1 MCAGQ
6 LRSDSLSDLGASCP
20 SDLAPLDKAFWSKAQ
35 EELSSQG
42 LRVLALCR

>member
-1 MCAGQ
+1 MCCGQ
-6 LRSDSLSDLGASCP
+6 LRSDSVADIEAAGTADLQ
-20 SDLAPLDKAFWSKAQ
+20 PLDVAFWSKQQ